1 MSPYLIMNPLVR
13 ILKSGVQKSPQFNRA
28 WMVHVLR
35 GLNGRFLELGPGNA
49 PLLADVADENGHE
62 KWVIELPGVIEHC
75 RRLGYRCL
83 EQNLGANV
91 WDIEDASIDVVVS
104 CQVLEHIPDVDHV
117 MSESRRV
124 LKRGG
129 KLLVS
134 TPNQGSL
141 LNIVLLFLTINP
153 PYNMVSD
160 RYYGLGNPFSRIRPS
175 AEAGTSGHGHLRLFA
190 TRAMKDLFKVYG
202 FRVLRCHGGTW
213 GVPVFGEVL
222 ARVFPYYGLFTTVLG
237 KKL

>member
-1 MSPYLIMNPLVR
+1 MNPLIR
-13 ILKSGVQKSPQFNRA
+13 TFRSSIENSPHFNRA
-28 WMVHVLR
+28 WMLR
-35 GLNGRFLELGPGNA
+35 ILSDLEGRFLELGPGNS
-49 PLLADVADENGHE
+49 PLLDHMPDLERRE
-62 KWVIELPGVIEHC
+62 KWVIELPGAIEHC
-75 RRLGYRCL
+75 RNQGYRCL
-83 EQNLGANV
+83 EQDLGTDV
-91 WDIEDASIDVVVS
+91 WSIEDGSIDVIIS

-117 MSESRRV
+117 MSECRRV
-124 LKRGG
+124 LKPGG

-160 RYYGLGNPFSRIRPS
+160 RYYGLGNPLSRIRPS
-175 AEAGTSGHGHLRLFA
+175 AEAGTAGHGHLRLFA

-213 GVPVFGEVL
+213 GVPVFGEFL
-222 ARVFPYYGLFTTVLG
+222 AGLFPYYGLFTTVLG
-237 KKL
+237 EKL